1 MAEVYAA
8 RVRGEAG
15 FQKLVAV
22 KRMLPQLADDD
33 EFTNMFLDEARVAAN
48 ISSPNCVSTI
58 DLGRADDGSLYIV
71 MELVVG
77 VTLARLLKWSVKNRR
92 PIPVHVAIDLLC
104 QAAHGLHDAHEAAT
118 PLGEP
123 LHIVHR
129 DVSPQNVLVGVDGRV
144 RLTDFGVA
152 RAVQRMTET
161 VAGRVKGKF
170 AYMAPEQLTAQ
181 EIDRRADLF
190 SLGVVAW
197 EFFTG
202 QRLFV
207 GEHPAETM
215 DRVRNMPIL
224 SVTEVRPDVPQEVA
238 DVVASA
244 LERNRDLRCPT
255 AREFEQRLRRAA
267 MAAGIHN
274 DKDEVTD
281 FVRRSGG
288 DALGKIRENIK
299 LALTSRP
306 AGGVEGQLEQHVE
319 LGLTPS
325 GVQSAVQTVGSDS
338 HDTEPESNAGADPR
352 IDMDA
357 SAPSAAAAP
366 GEVITQVRLDEAD
379 NPFAVPVPL
388 TTQKSGNGPK
398 LAVAAVI
405 VLVGLGVGVFAVG
418 SSDDDAD
425 TETTAATAPALEI
438 TTPPET
444 TEAEPV
450 GTTEVGPSD
459 GEDEAAAGPEDNAE
473 AEGAEAAAAA
483 EAARAQ
489 EEEAR
494 AAADA
499 RRRRVRGRR
508 RGSAAMTTA
517 AATTTTTASEM
528 HAPPSNPDPTPHMSA
543 SPRMS
548 NGLVGLDAFDQG
560 LMR

>member
-22 KRMLPQLADDD
+22 KRMLPQLADDE

-58 DLGRADDGSLYIV
+58 DLGRAEDGSLYIV

-92 PIPVHVAIDLLC
+92 PIPVHVCIDLLC
-104 QAAHGLHDAHEAAT
+104 QAAHGLHDAHEAST

-123 LHIVHR
+123 LRIIHR

-190 SLGVVAW
+190 SLGVVSW

-224 SVTEVRPDVPQEVA
+224 SVSEVRPDVPEPVA
-238 DVVASA
+238 QVVASA

-255 AREFEQRLRRAA
+255 AREFEQRLRSAA
-267 MAAGIHN
+267 MESGIHY
-274 DKDEVTD
+274 DKDEVVE
-281 FVRRSGG
+281 FVKRSGG

-299 LALTSRP
+299 LALTARP
-306 AGGVEGQLEQHVE
+306 PGGISNTIDQHVE

-357 SAPSAAAAP
+357 SAPSAAAVP
-366 GEVITQVRLDEAD
+366 GEVITQVRVEED
-379 NPFAVPVPL
+379 PFDVPVPL
-388 TTQKSGNGPK
+388 TSQKSRGAGPK
-398 LAVAAVI
+398 IAVAVLI
-405 VLVGLGVGVFAVG
+405 VLVGFGVGAFAVSG
-418 SSDDDAD
+418 GDEDETVETPTVA
-425 TETTAATAPALEI
+425 TEPLETSAAEPDEEEPAAEEP
-438 TTPPET
+438 TVVVE
-444 TEAEPV
+444 EAE
-450 GTTEVGPSD
+450 TEQSAA
-459 GEDEAAAGPEDNAE
+459 DEASEESEQEAAE
-473 AEGAEAAAAA
+473 AESEAA
-483 EAARAQ
+483 
-489 EEEAR
+489 AR
-494 AAADA
+494 AAA
-499 RRRRVRGRR
+499 RRRRWRGRR
-508 RGSAAMTTA
+508 RGAHMTTATTA
-517 AATTTTTASEM
+517 AATPEPTPVM
-528 HAPPSNPDPTPHMSA
+528 NDPDPPPRMNPP
-543 SPRMS
+543 PRMS
-548 NGLVGLDAFDQG
+548 GNGLVGLDAFDQG